1 MKERTGIERLV
12 NYLFTHQEALRSAK
26 AEQAA
31 RMCILDE
38 IGCGIYGSRTQEGA
52 GIIKTAAEL
61 GNGGDIPVWGTG
73 VLLTEDMAAMVNG
86 ALCHIREMDDVH
98 FAILHTGAV
107 CVPSALAVAQRCGSS
122 WGQLRWAVT
131 AGVEVSVRIAEG
143 MDFLDH
149 RERGWHG
156 TATCGAFGA
165 AAAAGVLLGLDE
177 QQMVNALGI
186 AGSRTGG
193 SWAFAADGAMTKRI
207 HPGLAARDGIVS
219 ACLAK
224 NGITGPHQVLE
235 AADGGIYRMMSR
247 QYCLDVLDAVKERAA
262 IEEVEYKWFASCKSV
277 HSPYTAAHEIFKR
290 HGFTD
295 AEKIRDVRA
304 EVNQSAIEMA
314 GGTYRRD
321 SVVSAQISIPYGVA
335 LGLMGLEGKAAD
347 YSEERLRDE
356 KILAVAKKVRV
367 AESEDMNRLRR
378 EEKRSAAKVTVQWK
392 DGSTDTE
399 TVTAPKG
406 SMFNPLSKED
416 ITGKF
421 MDLAGGIMGEET
433 AREIA
438 CIALKSNASDSVMEI
453 TEILKRKK

>member
-1 MKERTGIERLV
+1 
-12 NYLFTHQEALRSAK
+12 
-26 AEQAA
+26 
-31 RMCILDE
+31 
-38 IGCGIYGSRTQEGA
+38 
-52 GIIKTAAEL
+52 
-61 GNGGDIPVWGTG
+61 
-73 VLLTEDMAAMVNG
+73 
-86 ALCHIREMDDVH
+86 
-98 FAILHTGAV
+98 
-107 CVPSALAVAQRCGSS
+107 
-122 WGQLRWAVT
+122 
-131 AGVEVSVRIAEG
+131 
-143 MDFLDH
+143 
-149 RERGWHG
+149 
-156 TATCGAFGA
+156 
-165 AAAAGVLLGLDE
+165 
-177 QQMVNALGI
+177 MVNALGI

-335 LGLMGLEGKAAD
+335 LGLMGFEGKAAD

-367 AESEDMNRLRR
+367 EESEDMNRLRR